1 MKMFRRFSNS
11 HNLDSF
17 LSQSTPP
24 FHSPIVPPKTLV
36 SHEPSPPGNFSNSNL
51 PHTEAAFSSLS
62 SLISLFGSTP
72 SSQNSQS
79 LLTIYSLKH
88 QCHGRV
94 QPFSTAPSDVFE
106 SSSPPRASGSD
117 EGNRFGNVVIDG
129 IRPDETSNQ
138 VLEIIDMIRMGES
151 DLKSKLNSMNVS
163 LSPASITR
171 VFEVLNSEK
180 VPALCFF
187 DWIRD
192 SQPIG
197 CYGNEICSLVI
208 DNCGW
213 VGDYPAMLQILK
225 DFQSE
230 EIRLTQKAFGFIS
243 PNKASVVKVVEVLNK
258 VGGLC
263 RATGVLSLI
272 EMFSVKGLFEMAE
285 FVMKKTERKR
295 CYYIIMI
302 RETCR
307 RRNFGRAVDMLD
319 EMRQAGCDPDAK
331 TYNYLLS
338 SLCKN
343 HKFAEATKLYEEM
356 LERNCQPD
364 GITYEIF
371 IFYLFKVG
379 NLDFAR
385 QLFDRMILEGVKPRV
400 STHAAFVK
408 GYFNLRRYKE
418 AYNYVVDL
426 AAKDSFSSSSVY
438 SLLARLYMKEGNVV
452 VAQNILTEMI
462 NKGFRPDY
470 SVYVRVLKRLSKS
483 GRSGLA
489 EDLESSLKSLAE
501 LCKCNSTLSTKKP
514 MQRRAK
520 LVAIV
525 GRLRS
530 DRSLELYAICFENEM
545 ASILVVATN
554 RTTTRGTNYR
564 SPRGIPVD
572 LLDRLR
578 IVTTHP
584 YTEDEIHKILD
595 TRCQEVEMSE
605 EARHLLTKIGVD
617 ASLRY
622 AIHLIT
628 ASAL

>member
-1 MKMFRRFSNS
+1 MKIFRRFSNP
-11 HNLDSF
+11 HNLDS
-17 LSQSTPP
+17 LLVQSTPP

-106 SSSPPRASGSD
+106 SSSPPGASGSD
-117 EGNRFGNVVIDG
+117 EGNRFGNVGIDG

-138 VLEIIDMIRMGES
+138 VLEIIDMIRMGEN

-163 LSPASITR
+163 LSSASITR

-197 CYGNEICSLVI
+197 SYGNEICSLVI
-208 DNCGW
+208 DNCGR

-243 PNKASVVKVVEVLNK
+243 SNKASVVKVVEVLNK

-295 CYYIIMI
+295 CYYIIMV

-319 EMRQAGCDPDAK
+319 EMRLVGCDPDAK

-343 HKFAEATKLYEEM
+343 YKFAEATKLYEEM

-371 IFYLFKVG
+371 ICYLFKVG

-385 QLFDRMILEGVKPRV
+385 QLFDRMILEGIKPRI

-426 AAKDSFSSSSVY
+426 AAKDSGSSSSVY
-438 SLLARLYMKEGNVV
+438 SLLARLYMKEGNAV

-483 GRSGLA
+483 VEVVKSPII
-489 EDLESSLKSLAE
+489 EPPIVEVILKSIFARFNTNQLNFLVHLNCMLSIFARNFSWIIVEWREE
-501 LCKCNSTLSTKKP
+501 LRKGR
-514 MQRRAK
+514 QR
-520 LVAIV
+520 L
-525 GRLRS
+525 
-530 DRSLELYAICFENEM
+530 FQ
-545 ASILVVATN
+545 
-554 RTTTRGTNYR
+554 NYHQR
-564 SPRGIPVD
+564 HNYKSPRGISVD

-578 IVTTHP
+578 IVATHP
-584 YTEDEIHKILD
+584 YTEDEIHKILE

-617 ASLRY
+617 ASL
-622 AIHLIT
+622 
-628 ASAL
+628 